1 MNKELFWKDLKSGKF
16 VSMVKESSRGKE
28 LISSIH
34 VYNVLKPLFAEED
47 DVEQMYFIFMDQKNK
62 IISIENLFKGSI
74 SKSAIYP
81 REIVKRIIQLKANNI
96 VMAHNHPSGDPF
108 PSPEDKSLTLWVMIA
123 LHSIDVTML
132 DHIIIGNTYY
142 SMADEGILQPM
153 REKVNNFIR
162 GIR

>member
-1 MNKELFWKDLKSGKF
+1 MDKELFWKDLKSGKF

-153 REKVNNFIR
+153 REKVYNFIK